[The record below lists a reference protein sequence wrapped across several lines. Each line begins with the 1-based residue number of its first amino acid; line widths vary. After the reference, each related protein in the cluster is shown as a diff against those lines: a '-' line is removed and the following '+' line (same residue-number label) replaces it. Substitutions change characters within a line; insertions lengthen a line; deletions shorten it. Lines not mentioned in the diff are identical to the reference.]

1 MITITITNPKPIVKS
16 GTKNGKDW
24 EIREQEAV
32 LESPDRKQPVRID
45 LGRNEAYPAGKYVL
59 DLERN
64 LNISQFG
71 SVQLRRALEL
81 TPIPAG
87 K

>member
-1 MITITITNPKPIVKS
+1 MITITITNAKPLVKS

-32 LESPDRKQPVRID
+32 LEAPDRKQPVRID
-45 LGRNEAYPAGKYVL
+45 LGRNEPYPVGKYTL

-71 SVQLRRALEL
+71 SVQLRRSLEL
-81 TPIPAG
+81 TPMPAG